1 MDDFFPFEGKFEKVF
16 GELCTDKTVVMCDHF
31 VSG

>member
-1 MDDFFPFEGKFEKVF
+1 MKIFFPFEGKFEKIF
-16 GELCTDKTVVMCDHF
+16 GELCTDKTVAHYDRF